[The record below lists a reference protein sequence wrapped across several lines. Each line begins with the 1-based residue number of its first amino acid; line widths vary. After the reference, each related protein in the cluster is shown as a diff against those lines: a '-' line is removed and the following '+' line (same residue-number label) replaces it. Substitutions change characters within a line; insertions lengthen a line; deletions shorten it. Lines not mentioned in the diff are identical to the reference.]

1 MAALETALVG
11 GAGVVGGWFVLRR
24 LRGWNP
30 DGQRLGDLV
39 ARTGSGTADLLGRV
53 AEGTGGV
60 VGMTVRAGG
69 QLTAK
74 TAGAVV
80 GGAEAVTFKVVP
92 GLGGPTAHDDATTE
106 PKDETTAPVKKS
118 RAKASK
124 KSG

>member
-24 LRGWNP
+24 LRGWDP
-30 DGQRLGDLV
+30 DGQRLGDIV
-39 ARTGSGTADLLGRV
+39 ARTGSGAADLLGKV
-53 AEGTGGV
+53 AEGTGGA

-74 TAGAVV
+74 TAGAVI

-92 GLGGPTAHDDATTE
+92 GLGGSTTRDDATTE
-106 PKDETTAPVKKS
+106 PDVTATAPVKKS
-118 RAKASK
+118 TAKSSK
-124 KSG
+124 K